1 MDLRNLP
8 LSYNIED
15 RRRDPAPWQ
24 QTAVRDRR
32 QAAIEAQAAG
42 VDLAYPPQQWS
53 VPMPKQY
60 HPQQQFSPD
69 HHLQQLIQGLFG
81 TQGGF

>member
-1 MDLRNLP
+1 MDLSNLP

-24 QTAVRDRR
+24 QSAVRDRR

-53 VPMPKQY
+53 VPMPRQA
-60 HPQQQFSPD
+60 PQQQFSPEQI
-69 HHLQQLIQGLFG
+69 QQLIHSLYNPQGSF
-81 TQGGF
+81 